1 MNKFETFEQF
11 RNSVANAIVHHLK
24 RRGATVTS
32 ELILATWPER
42 EQEEALITEL
52 PYGIRLHL
60 LNGNALI
67 VNANQSIYEAVE
79 LSKESD
85 GYALNVYRGDIG
97 NWKFDF
103 ILEKFPEGTNVQ
115 QMIRSSLYYLQ
126 QDSETRE
133 FIDSLETKLVALDDT
148 SGVDREELEKI
159 VTKALRSANSTNPK
173 RGQTVF
179 HVTTDTLGDSY
190 VKVEMGISNDR
201 YSVTLTPEGKAP
213 TKRLLILQK
222 GERNVLRHTIYILE
236 IYLGLKE
243 GDLGIPN
250 LFDYPREGDVLTL
263 HDLAEELKGKARGH
277 LYTTGAEELQ
287 AMFNEGVSGTIR
299 ISAKEHFGNML
310 GMPVPSNMTVR
321 FVDTDNGETHEH
333 SSNHVVLESERIK
346 VSLLESNEIFIF
358 NKDARKKRF
367 ENPDLG
373 MINIAFVISLPD
385 MRQSLLYLLDTIAD

>member
-1 MNKFETFEQF
+1 MNKLETFEQF

-79 LSKESD
+79 LSRESD

-126 QDSETRE
+126 LDSETRE
-133 FIDSLETKLVALDDT
+133 FLDSLETKLVALDDT

-159 VTKALRSANSTNPK
+159 VTRALRSANSTNPK

-179 HVTTDTLGDSY
+179 HVTTETLGDSY

-333 SSNHVVLESERIK
+333 SRNHLVLESERIK
-346 VSLLESNEIFIF
+346 VSLLDSNEIFIF

>member
-79 LSKESD
+79 LSRERD

>member
-11 RNSVANAIVHHLK
+11 RNDITNAMVHRLK
-24 RRGATVTS
+24 RRGNTGTS
-32 ELILATWPER
+32 ESILATWPER
-42 EQEEALITEL
+42 EQEEAIITGL
-52 PYGIRLHL
+52 PEGIRLHL
-60 LNGNALI
+60 LNCNALI
-67 VNANQSIYEAVE
+67 VNTNQSIYEAVE
-79 LSKESD
+79 FSRERN

-126 QDSETRE
+126 LDSETRE
-133 FIDSLETKLVALDDT
+133 FLDTIETKLVALDDS

-159 VTKALRSANSTNPK
+159 VTRALRSANSTNPK

-179 HVTTDTLGDSY
+179 HVTTETLGDSY

-201 YSVTLTPEGKAP
+201 YCVTLTPEGKAP

-250 LFDYPREGDVLTL
+250 LFEYPRKGDVLTL

-277 LYTTGAEELQ
+277 LNATGAEELQ

-321 FVDTDNGETHEH
+321 FVDTDNGGTHEH

-373 MINIAFVISLPD
+373 VINIAFVISLPD
-385 MRQSLLYLLDTIAD
+385 IRQSLLYLLDTITD

>member
-126 QDSETRE
+126 LDSETRE

-310 GMPVPSNMTVR
+310 GMPVPSNMTAR

>member
-79 LSKESD
+79 LSRESD

-126 QDSETRE
+126 LDSETRE
-133 FIDSLETKLVALDDT
+133 FLDSLETKLVALDDT

-159 VTKALRSANSTNPK
+159 VTRALRSANSTNPK

-179 HVTTDTLGDSY
+179 HVTTETLGDSY

-250 LFDYPREGDVLTL
+250 LFDYLREGDVLTL

>member
-1 MNKFETFEQF
+1 MNKLETLEQF
-11 RNSVANAIVHHLK
+11 RNDIASAIVHGMK
-24 RRGATVTS
+24 GRGETVTS
-32 ELILATWPER
+32 ELILTTWPER
-42 EQEEALITEL
+42 EQEEAIVSEL
-52 PYGIRLHL
+52 PEGIWLHL

-67 VNANQSIYEAVE
+67 VNTNQSIYEAVE
-79 LSKESD
+79 LSRERD
-85 GYALNVYRGDIG
+85 GYALNVYRGGIG
-97 NWKFDF
+97 DWKFDF

-115 QMIRSSLYYLQ
+115 KMIRSSLYYLQ
-126 QDSETRE
+126 LDSETRE
-133 FIDSLETKLVALDDT
+133 FLDSIETKLVALDDT
-148 SGVDREELEKI
+148 FGVDREELEKI
-159 VTKALRSANSTNPK
+159 VTRALRSANSTNPK

-179 HVTTDTLGDSY
+179 HVTTETLGDSY

-250 LFDYPREGDVLTL
+250 LFDYPRDGDVLTL
-263 HDLAEELKGKARGH
+263 HDLEGELLGKARDR
-277 LYTTGAEELQ
+277 LNATGAEELQ

-373 MINIAFVISLPD
+373 KINIAFVISLPD

>member
-79 LSKESD
+79 LSRERD

-126 QDSETRE
+126 LDSETRE

>member
-42 EQEEALITEL
+42 EQEEAIITGL

>member
-1 MNKFETFEQF
+1 MNKLETFEQF

-79 LSKESD
+79 LSRESD

-126 QDSETRE
+126 LDSETRE
-133 FIDSLETKLVALDDT
+133 FLDSLETKLVALDDT

-179 HVTTDTLGDSY
+179 HVTTETLGDSY

>member
-1 MNKFETFEQF
+1 MNKLETFEQF
-11 RNSVANAIVHHLK
+11 RNGVANAIVHHLK

-79 LSKESD
+79 LSRERD

-126 QDSETRE
+126 LDSETRE

-159 VTKALRSANSTNPK
+159 VTRALRSANSTNPK

>member
-126 QDSETRE
+126 LDSETRE